1 MEAIILD
8 RHSLQAKDYFFTDK
22 DFDIYLDIVVSKIST
37 FILAKESINAR
48 VGDLITIKQSEVR
61 YLGIID
67 SIDIEKKGI
76 IKLGTLEFL
85 NVFALETIMDSYVGN
100 VGEYLKE
107 QIENNFI
114 HCTDYFQSLPYLS
127 VRNTAIV
134 SGELTFDINQ
144 LMKIP
149 TLIQYLSKNYNMKT
163 KYNYTYLRGRIVG
176 IELLISDSS
185 ITKTIK
191 YSENFI
197 GNLSLQRNSNQS
209 INKVVFIP
217 KEENTQYRDRYEF
230 FLLQNNEIT
239 DNSNHELRYEITR
252 IKSMLYSDEE
262 YNQLDIKASNEL
274 KSSMY
279 DHNISFDLTLDNQ
292 LIVPMK
298 DFDVGDYIEFIH
310 NKDTYKTIVTS
321 IRFHGTMK
329 VATIT
334 LGEYRSMLT
343 EKMSLLA
350 NKVSEQKTSSN
361 TTIIGSENIDGGE
374 F

>member
-1 MEAIILD
+1 MEIIILD
-8 RHSLQAKDYFFTDK
+8 RHSLQVKDYFFTDR
-22 DFDIYLDIVVSKIST
+22 DFDIHLDIVISKIST
-37 FILAKESINAR
+37 FVVAKDTINAR
-48 VGDLITIKQSEVR
+48 VGDLLTIKQSAIR

-85 NVFALETIMDSYVGN
+85 NVFALETTLDSYIGN
-100 VGEYLKE
+100 VGDFLKE
-107 QIENNFI
+107 QIEYNFI
-114 HCTDYFQSLPYLS
+114 NCTDYYQSLTYL
-127 VRNTAIV
+127 IV
-134 SGELTFDINQ
+134 TNIATIVGELTFDKDK

-149 TLIQYLSKNYNMKT
+149 TLIQYLSKNYNINT

-176 IELLISDSS
+176 IELFISNNP

-191 YSENFI
+191 YYESFI
-197 GNLSLQRNSNQS
+197 GNLSIQRNSNQS
-209 INKVVFIP
+209 TNKMVFIP
-217 KEENTQYRDRYEF
+217 KKENTQYRDVIEF

-252 IKSMLYSDEE
+252 IKSTLYSDEE
-262 YNQLDIKASNEL
+262 YNQLDIKATNEL

-298 DFDVGDYIEFIH
+298 DFDVGDYFEFIH
-310 NKDTYKTIVTS
+310 NKDIYKTIVTS
-321 IRFHGTMK
+321 IRFHGTCK

-334 LGEYRSMLT
+334 LGEYRNMLT
-343 EKMSLLA
+343 EKISLLA
-350 NKVSEQKTSSN
+350 TKVDENN
-361 TTIIGSENIDGGE
+361 TNGGTTVIVSENIDGGE

>member
-350 NKVSEQKTSSN
+350 NKVSEQKTNSN

>member
-1 MEAIILD
+1 MEVIILD

-22 DFDIYLDIVVSKIST
+22 DFDINLDIVVSKIST
-37 FILAKESINAR
+37 FIIAKDVINAR
-48 VGDLITIKQSEVR
+48 VGDLITIKQSDIE

-85 NVFALETIMDSYVGN
+85 NVFALETIVNSYTGN
-100 VGEYLKE
+100 VGDYLRE
-107 QIENNFI
+107 QIETNFI
-114 HCTDYFQSLPYLS
+114 YCTDYFQSLPYLT
-127 VRNTAIV
+127 VRNTSTKV
-134 SGELTFDINQ
+134 GNLTFDKDQ
-144 LMKIP
+144 LVKIP
-149 TLIQYLSKNYNMKT
+149 SLIQDLSKNYNLKIT
-163 KYNYTYLRGRIVG
+163 YNYSYLRGRIVG
-176 IELLISDSS
+176 IELLISDSL

-191 YSENFI
+191 YNEHFI
-197 GNLSLQRNSNQS
+197 GNLSIQRNSNQS

-217 KEENTQYRDRYEF
+217 KEENTQYRHRYEF

-239 DNSNHELRYEITR
+239 DNSTHELRYEITR
-252 IKSMLYSDEE
+252 IKSMLYSDAE
-262 YNQLDIKASNEL
+262 YYDLDIKASNEL

-279 DHNISFDLTLDNQ
+279 DHNISFDLTLDNH

-298 DFDVGDYIEFIH
+298 GFDVGDYIEFIH
-310 NKDTYKTIVTS
+310 HKDIYKTIVTS
-321 IRFHGTMK
+321 IRFYGTMK
-329 VATIT
+329 VATIA

-343 EKMSLLA
+343 EKMTLLA
-350 NKVSEQKTSSN
+350 NKVSEQKTNSN

>member
-239 DNSNHELRYEITR
+239 DNSTHELRYEITR
-252 IKSMLYSDEE
+252 IKSMLYSDAE
-262 YNQLDIKASNEL
+262 YYDLDIKASNEL

-350 NKVSEQKTSSN
+350 NKVSEQKTNSN

>member
-1 MEAIILD
+1 MEVIILD
-8 RHSLQAKDYFFTDK
+8 RHSLQAKDFFFTDK
-22 DFDIYLDIVVSKIST
+22 DFDINLDIVVSKIST
-37 FILAKESINAR
+37 FIIAKDVINAR
-48 VGDLITIKQSEVR
+48 VGDLITIKQSDIE

-85 NVFALETIMDSYVGN
+85 NVFALETILNSYTGN
-100 VGEYLKE
+100 VGDYLRE

-114 HCTDYFQSLPYLS
+114 YCSDYFQSLPYLT
-127 VRNTAIV
+127 VRNTSTIA
-134 SGELTFDINQ
+134 GDLAFDKDQ
-144 LMKIP
+144 LVKMP
-149 TLIQYLSKNYNMKT
+149 SLIQDLSKNYNLKI

-176 IELLISDSS
+176 IELLISDNHV
-185 ITKTIK
+185 TKIIK
-191 YSENFI
+191 YNEHFI
-197 GNLSLQRNSNQS
+197 GNLSIQRNSNQS
-209 INKVVFIP
+209 INKIVFIP
-217 KEENTQYRDRYEF
+217 KEENTQFRDTFEF

-239 DNSNHELRYEITR
+239 DNSTHELRYEITR
-252 IKSMLYSDEE
+252 IKSMLYSDAE
-262 YNQLDIKASNEL
+262 YYDLDIKASNEL

-361 TTIIGSENIDGGE
+361 TTIIGLENIDGGE

>member
-1 MEAIILD
+1 MEVIILD

-22 DFDIYLDIVVSKIST
+22 DFDINLDIVVSKIST
-37 FILAKESINAR
+37 FIIAKDVINAR
-48 VGDLITIKQSEVR
+48 VGDLITIKQSDIE

-76 IKLGTLEFL
+76 IKLGALEFL
-85 NVFALETIMDSYVGN
+85 NVFALETILNSYTGN
-100 VGEYLKE
+100 VGDYLRE
-107 QIENNFI
+107 QIETNFI
-114 HCTDYFQSLPYLS
+114 YCTDYFQSLPYLT
-127 VRNTAIV
+127 VRNTSTKV
-134 SGELTFDINQ
+134 GNLTFDKDQ
-144 LMKIP
+144 LVKIP
-149 TLIQYLSKNYNMKT
+149 SLIQDLSKNYNLKIT
-163 KYNYTYLRGRIVG
+163 YNYSYLRGRIVG
-176 IELLISDSS
+176 IELLISDSL

-191 YSENFI
+191 YNEHFI
-197 GNLSLQRNSNQS
+197 GNLSIQRNSNQS

-217 KEENTQYRDRYEF
+217 KEENTQYRHRYEF

-239 DNSNHELRYEITR
+239 DNSTHELRYEITR
-252 IKSMLYSDEE
+252 IKSMLYSDAE
-262 YNQLDIKASNEL
+262 YYDLDIKASNEL

-279 DHNISFDLTLDNQ
+279 DHNISFDLTLDNH

-298 DFDVGDYIEFIH
+298 GFDVGDYIEFIH
-310 NKDTYKTIVTS
+310 HKDIYKTIVTS

-329 VATIT
+329 FATIT

-343 EKMSLLA
+343 EKMTLLA
-350 NKVSEQKTSSN
+350 NKVSEQKTNSN

>member
-1 MEAIILD
+1 MEVIILD

-22 DFDIYLDIVVSKIST
+22 DFDINLDIVVSKIST
-37 FILAKESINAR
+37 FIIAKDVINAR
-48 VGDLITIKQSEVR
+48 VGDLITIKQSDIE

-85 NVFALETIMDSYVGN
+85 NVFALETIVNSYTGN
-100 VGEYLKE
+100 VGDYLRE
-107 QIENNFI
+107 QIETNFI
-114 HCTDYFQSLPYLS
+114 YCTDYFQSLPYLT
-127 VRNTAIV
+127 VRNTSTKV
-134 SGELTFDINQ
+134 GNLTFDKDQ
-144 LMKIP
+144 LVKIP
-149 TLIQYLSKNYNMKT
+149 SLIQDLSKNYNLKIT
-163 KYNYTYLRGRIVG
+163 YNYSYLRGRIVG
-176 IELLISDSS
+176 IELLISDSL

-191 YSENFI
+191 YNEHFI
-197 GNLSLQRNSNQS
+197 GNLSIQRNSNQS

-217 KEENTQYRDRYEF
+217 KEENTQYRHRYEF

-239 DNSNHELRYEITR
+239 DNSTHELRYEITR
-252 IKSMLYSDEE
+252 IKSMLYSDAE
-262 YNQLDIKASNEL
+262 YYDLDIKASNEL

-310 NKDTYKTIVTS
+310 HKDIYKTIVTS

-329 VATIT
+329 FATIT

-343 EKMSLLA
+343 EKMTLLA
-350 NKVSEQKTSSN
+350 NKVSEQKTNSN

>member
-1 MEAIILD
+1 MEVIILD

-22 DFDIYLDIVVSKIST
+22 DFDINLDIVVSKIST
-37 FILAKESINAR
+37 FIIAKDVINAR
-48 VGDLITIKQSEVR
+48 VGDLITIKQSDIE

-85 NVFALETIMDSYVGN
+85 NVFALETIVNSYTGN
-100 VGEYLKE
+100 VGDYLRE
-107 QIENNFI
+107 QIETNFI
-114 HCTDYFQSLPYLS
+114 YCTDYFQSLPYLT
-127 VRNTAIV
+127 VRNTSTKV
-134 SGELTFDINQ
+134 GNLTFDKDQ
-144 LMKIP
+144 LVKIP
-149 TLIQYLSKNYNMKT
+149 SLIQDLSKNYNLKIT
-163 KYNYTYLRGRIVG
+163 YNYSYLRGRIVG
-176 IELLISDSS
+176 IELLISDSL

-191 YSENFI
+191 YNEHFI
-197 GNLSLQRNSNQS
+197 GNLSIQRNSNQS

-217 KEENTQYRDRYEF
+217 KEENTQYRHRYEF

-239 DNSNHELRYEITR
+239 DNSTHELRYEITR
-252 IKSMLYSDEE
+252 IKSMLYSDAE
-262 YNQLDIKASNEL
+262 YYDLDIKASNEL

-279 DHNISFDLTLDNQ
+279 DHNISFDLTLDNH

-298 DFDVGDYIEFIH
+298 GFDVGDYIEFIH
-310 NKDTYKTIVTS
+310 HKDIYKTIVTS

-329 VATIT
+329 FATIT

-343 EKMSLLA
+343 EKMTLLA
-350 NKVSEQKTSSN
+350 NKVSEQKTNSN